1 MPRVARISVHGLKLR
16 TQQDF
21 YPELYKGYEHRR
33 TVGGLVQ
40 HGEGES
46 NNGKNSCSDS
56 EDKMEQLV
64 NKDIS
69 KIGARTYI
77 FQVVDENEEKM
88 RKRKLSA
95 SKGVHGMPRKK
106 KKRQSS

>member
-1 MPRVARISVHGLKLR
+1 M
-16 TQQDF
+16 QND
-21 YPELYKGYEHRR
+21 
-33 TVGGLVQ
+33 
-40 HGEGES
+40 EGES
-46 NNGKNSCSDS
+46 NNSKNNCSDS
-56 EDKMEQLV
+56 DGKIEQLA

-95 SKGVHGMPRKK
+95 SKGVPRNAKKNK
-106 KKRQSS
+106 KKRQKFLKQR